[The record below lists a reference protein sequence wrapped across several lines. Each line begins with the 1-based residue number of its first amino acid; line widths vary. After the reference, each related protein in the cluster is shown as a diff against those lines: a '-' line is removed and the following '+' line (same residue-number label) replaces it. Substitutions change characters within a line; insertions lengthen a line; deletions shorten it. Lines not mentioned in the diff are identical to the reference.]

1 MSFAPW
7 HQVPHELVASR
18 SPRAART
25 VAPGDAAPSPRSAA
39 GGSGTG
45 ATGTRRRRRPDGWVI
60 GCYVVIAVFLV
71 WVLVPVLTVAVNSF
85 KTPDEIFAQNPSLAF
100 TPTLENYGKVFGQ
113 LDFGHY
119 LLNSIVVAFGS
130 TLLSLLL
137 GVPFAYALA
146 RLPIRGREWWARIV
160 LFSRMVP
167 AVALVVPMFVIF
179 QQLHITG
186 SYLALILAHTSFN
199 LPIVIWMMRSF
210 FEELPIEL
218 EEAAMVD
225 GSGRLGA
232 FLRVAVPLTTPG
244 MAATAVLCVIF
255 SWNEFLFALVLSGQ
269 STQTVPVGVSS
280 FIGSVSIDWG
290 GSSAAAIVA
299 IIPIFILGLAAQ
311 RFLVRGLTFGG
322 VKG

>member
-1 MSFAPW
+1 MSSTSIRR
-7 HQVPHELVASR
+7 QR
-18 SPRAART
+18 NRR
-25 VAPGDAAPSPRSAA
+25 DA
-39 GGSGTG
+39 
-45 ATGTRRRRRPDGWVI
+45 WVV
-60 GCYVVIAVFLV
+60 GCYVVIAIFLL
-71 WVLVPVLTVAVNSF
+71 WVLIPVITVAINSF
-85 KTPDEIFAQNPSLAF
+85 KTPSAIFTSTPQFAF
-100 TPTLENYGKVFGQ
+100 TPTLDNYTRVFGELNFLQ
-113 LDFGHY
+113 Y
-119 LLNSIVVAFGS
+119 LFNSAIVAVGS
-130 TLLSLLL
+130 TVLSLAF

-146 RLPIRGREWWARIV
+146 RLPVRGREWWARII

-167 AVALVVPMFVIF
+167 AVALVVPMFVLF
-179 QQLHITG
+179 NQLHLTG
-186 SYLALILAHTSFN
+186 TYFALILAHTTFN

-210 FEELPIEL
+210 FEELPPEL
-218 EEAAMVD
+218 EEAALVD
-225 GSGRLGA
+225 GASRFGA
-232 FLRVAVPLTTPG
+232 FWRIAVPLASPG

-269 STQTVPVGVSS
+269 DTQTVPIGVSS

>member
-1 MSFAPW
+1 MSLAPW
-7 HQVPHELVASR
+7 HQVPPEIVASR
-18 SPRAART
+18 APRADRSRAARDAERAAEP
-25 VAPGDAAPSPRSAA
+25 VAGQARQ
-39 GGSGTG
+39 
-45 ATGTRRRRRPDGWVI
+45 RRRRRPDAWVI

-85 KTPDEIFAQNPSLAF
+85 KTPDEIFAKDPSIAF

-119 LLNSIVVAFGS
+119 LVNSIVVAFGS

-146 RLPIRGREWWARIV
+146 RLPLRGREWWARVV

-179 QQLHITG
+179 QQLHLTG
-186 SYLALILAHTSFN
+186 SYAALILAHTSFN

-210 FEELPIEL
+210 FEELPPEL
-218 EEAAMVD
+218 EEAALVD

-290 GSSAAAIVA
+290 GSSAAAVVA

>member
-1 MSFAPW
+1 
-7 HQVPHELVASR
+7 VA
-18 SPRAART
+18 
-25 VAPGDAAPSPRSAA
+25 
-39 GGSGTG
+39 
-45 ATGTRRRRRPDGWVI
+45 RRRRPRDKWII

-71 WVLVPVLTVAVNSF
+71 WVLVPVITVAVNSF
-85 KTPDEIFAQNPSLAF
+85 KTPAAIFTSTPQLTFS
-100 TPTLENYGKVFGQ
+100 PTLANYAKVFGE
-113 LDFGHY
+113 LDFTHF
-119 LLNSIVVAFGS
+119 LVNSLIVAIGS
-130 TLLSLLL
+130 TGLSLLL
-137 GVPFAYALA
+137 GVPFAYSLA
-146 RLPIRGREWWARIV
+146 RLPVPGREWWARII

-179 QQLHITG
+179 QQLHLTG

-210 FEELPIEL
+210 FEELPPEL
-218 EEAAMVD
+218 EEAALVD
-225 GSGRLGA
+225 GAGRFGA
-232 FLRVAVPLTTPG
+232 FWHVAVPLTTPG

-255 SWNEFLFALVLSGQ
+255 SWNEFLFALVLS
-269 STQTVPVGVSS
+269 SDDTQTVPVGVSS

-290 GSSAAAIVA
+290 GSSAAAIIA